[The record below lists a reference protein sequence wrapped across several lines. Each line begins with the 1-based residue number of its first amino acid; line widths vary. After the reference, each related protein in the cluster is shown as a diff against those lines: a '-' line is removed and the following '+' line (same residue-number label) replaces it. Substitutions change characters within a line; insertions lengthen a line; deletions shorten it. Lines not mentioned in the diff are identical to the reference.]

1 MTRTRPADRRPGHE
15 TPVMTAA
22 ESVLADRPGP
32 ALAAAYQQTCA
43 AILDTILDGLSG
55 RQRRTVIP
63 ACPAWTVRE
72 LAAHMTGVAADAIT
86 ARFPVVNPHGPWA
99 ERQPVIDAFTSAQ
112 VTSRQDMAT
121 DEVLAEWAGHVAVL
135 APMLRAEQ
143 AFPAGSIPII
153 DWMVVSDVA
162 AHNQDL
168 RGALHMPGDRDS
180 AGVALGLQ
188 RYVAGLSQRIAAAG
202 LPALRLCTERSEH
215 IAGHGPPSS
224 APTAAE
230 WELFRVLSSRRSP
243 SQIRSLRWSGDAEAY
258 LPLLPAY
265 GIPRNDL
272 IE

>member
-1 MTRTRPADRRPGHE
+1 MRPADRGPGRQ
-15 TPVMTAA
+15 TRVMTAA
-22 ESVLADRPGP
+22 ESALADRAGP
-32 ALAAAYQQTCA
+32 ALAAAYPQTHA
-43 AILDTILDGLSG
+43 AILALLDGLSD
-55 RQRRTVIP
+55 RQQMTVIP

-72 LAAHMTGVAADAIT
+72 LAAHMTGVAADAVT

-99 ERQPVIDAFTSAQ
+99 ERQRVIDAFTSGQ
-112 VTSRQDMAT
+112 VTSRQGMAT
-121 DEVLAEWAGHVAVL
+121 DEVLAEWAAHAAVL
-135 APMLRAEQ
+135 ATMLRGDQ

-153 DWMVVSDVA
+153 DWMVVCDIA

-180 AGVALGLQ
+180 AGVTLGLR

-202 LPALRLCTERSEH
+202 LPALRLRTERSQH

-224 APTAAE
+224 ALSATE
-230 WELFRVLSSRRSP
+230 WELFRALSSRRSP
-243 SQIRSLRWSGDAEAY
+243 AQIRSLRWSGDAEAY

-265 GIPRNDL
+265 GLPRTDL

>member
-1 MTRTRPADRRPGHE
+1 MTRTLPADRGPGNE
-15 TPVMTAA
+15 TRVMTAA
-22 ESVLADRPGP
+22 ESALADRPGP
-32 ALAAAYQQTCA
+32 ALAAAYQQTHA
-43 AILDTILDGLSG
+43 AILAVFGSLSD
-55 RQRRTVIP
+55 RQRMTVIP

-99 ERQPVIDAFTSAQ
+99 ERQPIIDAFTSGQ
-112 VTSRQDMAT
+112 VTSRQGMAT
-121 DEVLAEWAGHVAVL
+121 DQVLAEWAGHVAVL
-135 APMLRAEQ
+135 ATMLRGEQ

-153 DWMVVSDVA
+153 DWMVVCDIA

-180 AGVALGLQ
+180 AGVALSLQ

-224 APTAAE
+224 ALTATE
-230 WELFRVLSSRRSP
+230 WELFRALSSRRSP

-265 GIPRNDL
+265 GLPRNDL

>member
-1 MTRTRPADRRPGHE
+1 MTRTRPADRRPGNE
-15 TPVMTAA
+15 TQVMTAA
-22 ESVLADRPGP
+22 ESALADRPGP
-32 ALAAAYQQTCA
+32 ALAAAYQQTHA
-43 AILDTILDGLSG
+43 AILAVLSSLSD
-55 RQRRTVIP
+55 RQRMTVIP

-99 ERQPVIDAFTSAQ
+99 ERQPIIDAFTSGQ
-112 VTSRQDMAT
+112 VTSRQGMAT
-121 DEVLAEWAGHVAVL
+121 DEVLAEWAGHAAVL
-135 APMLRAEQ
+135 TKMLRGEQ

-153 DWMVVSDVA
+153 DWMVLCDIA

-168 RGALHMPGDRDS
+168 RGALHMPGDRHS
-180 AGVALGLQ
+180 AGVALSLQ
-188 RYVAGLSQRIAAAG
+188 RYAAGLSQRIAAAG

-224 APTAAE
+224 ALTATE
-230 WELFRVLSSRRSP
+230 WELFRALSSRRSP
-243 SQIRSLRWSGDAEAY
+243 AQIRSLRWFGDAEAY

-265 GIPRNDL
+265 GLPRNDL

>member
-1 MTRTRPADRRPGHE
+1 
-15 TPVMTAA
+15 MTAA

-32 ALAAAYQQTCA
+32 ALAAAYQQTYA
-43 AILDTILDGLSG
+43 AILAILDGLSD

-121 DEVLAEWAGHVAVL
+121 DEVLAEWVGQVAVL

-153 DWMVVSDVA
+153 DWMVVSDIA

-224 APTAAE
+224 ALTATE

>member
-32 ALAAAYQQTCA
+32 ALAAAYQQTYA
-43 AILDTILDGLSG
+43 AILAILDGLSD
-55 RQRRTVIP
+55 RQRRTEITP
-63 ACPAWTVRE
+63 CPAWTVRE

-135 APMLRAEQ
+135 APMLRGEQ

-153 DWMVVSDVA
+153 DWMVVSDIA

-224 APTAAE
+224 ALTATE